1 MKFVSTHGET
11 DVTGFT
17 RALFRGQAPDGGL
30 YIPVKFPRITEEE
43 LEIISAYSY
52 IRLAEFMIEKCLPS
66 DIDSG
71 LAEHIIENAY
81 DFGPELKQI
90 DDDLYIL
97 ELFHGPTLSF
107 KDFGAQFMAKTMAA
121 LNPAK
126 DRLTT
131 ILVATSG
138 DTGSA
143 VAHAFYNVP
152 GFRVVL
158 LYPSGKVSKLQE
170 QQLTTI
176 GGNVHA
182 LEIKGTFDDCQR
194 LVKKAFSDQDLNSKL
209 LLSSANSINVGRLI
223 PQSFYYVWAITTLM
237 EEPDDGLVVSV
248 PSGNFGNLTA
258 GLYAETMGL
267 PVEQFIAAVNTNRV
281 VPDYLESGAYESRP
295 SVKTL
300 STAMDVGDPSNWARI
315 RALYRD
321 DWKTIRN
328 HLWSSSVDDPAIRE
342 TIREIYEDLYYL
354 LDPHTAV
361 GVQALKRFRQQNR
374 AHRSTK
380 AIVLGTAHPGK
391 FEDIVSDVIGQ
402 DTELPQALKEAMK
415 KPKQSLIL
423 KPDYQ
428 KFVEFLR
435 S

>member
-11 DVTGFT
+11 AVTGFT
-17 RALFRGQAPDGGL
+17 QALFKGQAPDGGL

-43 LEIISAYSY
+43 LEIISAYSFN
-52 IRLAEFMIEKCLPS
+52 RLAEFMVQKCIPTDLNP
-66 DIDSG
+66 G
-71 LAEHIIENAY
+71 LTESIIEQAY

-90 DDDLYIL
+90 DDELYIL

-121 LNPAK
+121 LNPAPN
-126 DRLTT
+126 DLTT

-143 VAHAFYNVP
+143 VAHAFYKVP

-158 LYPSGKVSKLQE
+158 LYPSGKVSMLQE

-182 LEIKGTFDDCQR
+182 LEIQGTFDDCQS
-194 LVKKAFSDQDLNSKL
+194 LVKKAFSDPDLNSKL
-209 LLSSANSINVGRLI
+209 ILSSANSINVGRLI
-223 PQSFYYVWAITTLM
+223 PQSFYYIWAITSLM
-237 EEPDDGLVVSV
+237 DDPNESIVVSV

-258 GLYAETMGL
+258 GLYAEAMGL
-267 PVEQFIAAVNTNRV
+267 SVEQFIAAVNTNRV
-281 VPDYLESGAYESRP
+281 VPDYLESGNYEPRP
-295 SVKTL
+295 SQKTL

-315 RALYRD
+315 RSLYND
-321 DWKTIRN
+321 DWKSIRD
-328 HLWSSSVDDPAIRE
+328 HLWSDSVDDSAIRE
-342 TIREIYEDLYYL
+342 TIQEVYEELNTL
-354 LDPHTAV
+354 VDPHTAV
-361 GVQALKRFRQQNR
+361 GLKALERFRHQHKALKR
-374 AHRSTK
+374 AK
-380 AIVLGTAHPGK
+380 AIVLATAHPGK
-391 FEDIVSDVIGQ
+391 FEDIVSTVIGKEI
-402 DTELPQALKEAMK
+402 ELPQTLEDAMNK
-415 KPKQSLIL
+415 SKQSVIM